1 MRKLAWNCISVSSPP
16 KLGALLGILTL
27 RRDLKNVDLGKQA
40 PWSSFVAANSTTP
53 IQNVPVLIAQT
64 QDDPLVAASVT
75 RKFAQRLCSNRVRVR
90 WIDLPGKDHATTARQ
105 SAFETLRWIDDRFA
119 GGRAPSNCGKSDLDR
134 KSRKCKNKRR
144 SIMDIANIL
153 KQTGAID
160 KVAQQLGVDEKTAQA
175 GAAALLPAILGGFK
189 KTTQAQPGGL
199 GALGGL
205 LGQLGGGGLFDAVVS
220 PEPTP
225 VGKGND
231 VLGEI
236 FGSKDVSR
244 TVAGNASAQTGI
256 DPALLKKMLP
266 ILAMLVTGYLAKQG
280 GSATGAG
287 GLGGMLGNLLGGA
300 TGGGQSQAIAGGGL
314 GGIGSLLDLNGD
326 GNPLDDLLGMA
337 SKFGR

>member
-1 MRKLAWNCISVSSPP
+1 
-16 KLGALLGILTL
+16 
-27 RRDLKNVDLGKQA
+27 
-40 PWSSFVAANSTTP
+40 
-53 IQNVPVLIAQT
+53 
-64 QDDPLVAASVT
+64 
-75 RKFAQRLCSNRVRVR
+75 
-90 WIDLPGKDHATTARQ
+90 
-105 SAFETLRWIDDRFA
+105 
-119 GGRAPSNCGKSDLDR
+119 
-134 KSRKCKNKRR
+134 
-144 SIMDIANIL
+144 MDIASIL

-160 KVAQQLGVDEKTAQA
+160 KVAQQLGVDEQTAQA
-175 GAAALLPAILGGFK
+175 GASALLPAILGGFK

-225 VGKGND
+225 IEKGND
-231 VLGEI
+231 VLGQI

-244 TVAGNASAQTGI
+244 TVAGNASTQTGI

-266 ILAMLVTGYLAKQG
+266 ILAMLVTGYLAKQSG
-280 GSATGAG
+280 GAKGVG
-287 GLGGMLGNLLGGA
+287 GLGGMLGNLIGGA
-300 TGGGQSQAIAGGGL
+300 TDGGQAQSDASGGF